1 MTITENTLSLP
12 FAADDPRGVFLRAWA
27 VAPEVAGAVRPD
39 QGGHPS
45 PCEEFDAATVRAHLL
60 SVGDRVAALGRGE
73 DPFSVGEGVD
83 VVPGDDWHTAFAA
96 AGTDVAAA
104 WADAALLERTFTLP
118 WAEAPG
124 AGILAMY
131 VSEVVVHAW
140 DLARATDQEPTWDDD
155 VVAAGFA
162 ALQIGLPDEGRIEAF
177 EAARANM
184 PAGTEDFVYPFA
196 AALPV
201 DDDATPIDR
210 LVAWSG
216 RDPHWSPSA

>member
-1 MTITENTLSLP
+1 MTITETTPSLP

-27 VAPEVAGAVRPD
+27 VATEVASAVTPEDAGR
-39 QGGHPS
+39 PS
-45 PCEEFDAATVRAHLL
+45 PCDEFDAATVRAHLL
-60 SVGDRVAALGRGE
+60 SVGHRVSALGRGD
-73 DPFSVGEGVD
+73 DPFAVGEGVEE
-83 VVPGDDWHTAFAA
+83 VPGDDWAAAFAA
-96 AGTDVAAA
+96 AGEDVTAA
-104 WADAALLERTFTLP
+104 WADDSLLARTITLP

-131 VSEVVVHAW
+131 VSEIVVHTW
-140 DLARATDQEPTWDDD
+140 DLARATGQSPTWDDD
-155 VVAAGFA
+155 VVETGFA

-184 PAGTEDFVYPFA
+184 PEGAEDFTYPFA

-201 DDDATPIDR
+201 AEDAAPIDR

-216 RDPHWSPSA
+216 RDPHWSA

>member
-1 MTITENTLSLP
+1 MTITETNPSLP
-12 FAADDPRGVFLRAWA
+12 YAADDPRGLLLRSWA
-27 VAPEVAGAVRPD
+27 VATDVAASVGPD
-39 QGGHPS
+39 RLDDPT
-45 PCEEFDAATVRAHLL
+45 PCDEFDAATVRAHLL
-60 SVGDRVAALGRGE
+60 SVGQRVAALGRGE

-83 VVPGDDWHTAFAA
+83 AVPGDDWRTAFAA
-96 AGTDVAAA
+96 AGMDVAAA
-104 WADAALLERTFTLP
+104 WADDDLLDRTITLP

-131 VSEVVVHAW
+131 VSEIVVHTW
-140 DLARATDQEPTWDDD
+140 DLARATGQSPTWDDD
-155 VVAAGFA
+155 VVATGFA

-184 PAGTEDFVYPFA
+184 PEGTEDFTYPFD

-201 DDDATPIDR
+201 ADGAAPIDR

-216 RDPHWSPSA
+216 RDPRWTA